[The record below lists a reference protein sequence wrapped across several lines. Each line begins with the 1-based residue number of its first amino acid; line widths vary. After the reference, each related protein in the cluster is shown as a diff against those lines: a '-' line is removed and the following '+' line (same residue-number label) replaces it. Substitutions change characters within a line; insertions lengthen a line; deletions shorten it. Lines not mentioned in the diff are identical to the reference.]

1 MNTKYTD
8 VFNQNKQSA
17 MRNFFLNELGPL
29 GKIEGYKRGTTF
41 AKDIEDEMYIVK
53 KGKVKVAL
61 NEEAGEEQL
70 VYTIVSGEILGEF
83 EVLSEVGQNYL
94 LHFEEDSEMWRVSK
108 DTIRR
113 TLKDNPATYDYL
125 IHSMTRKYN
134 LALYQ
139 VSFNRFYSSDER
151 IVEFL
156 MRVARSR
163 YPDMK
168 RDIRVEG
175 YTHEDIGNSINISRI
190 GVTNSL
196 KGLKEMGLI
205 EIRRKLVII
214 RSIEELEEYRGRIKK
229 R

>member
-1 MNTKYTD
+1 
-8 VFNQNKQSA
+8 
-17 MRNFFLNELGPL
+17 MRKLERNSWSIPL
-29 GKIEGYKRGTTF
+29 F
-41 AKDIEDEMYIVK
+41 P
-53 KGKVKVAL
+53 
-61 NEEAGEEQL
+61 
-70 VYTIVSGEILGEF
+70 GEF

-94 LHFEEDSEMWRVSK
+94 LHFEEDSEVWRISK

-113 TLKDNPATYDYL
+113 TLKENPATYDYL

-139 VSFNRFYSSDER
+139 VSFNRFYTSEER

-156 MRVARSR
+156 MRVARSS
-163 YPDMK
+163 YPNMK

-196 KGLKEMGLI
+196 KNLKEMELI
-205 EIRRKLVII
+205 EIKRKLII
-214 RSIEELEEYRGRIKK
+214 IGSIEELEEYRDRIKK